1 MIADTLLSLLQWLA
15 LVAFVRACLPPKYL
29 LLNPFA
35 AWADRLFDKL
45 LGALHSALLLPPRAL
60 SVVVLAMALSA
71 RAALLRRFATATV
84 SVDFYAVYLF
94 PAQGFLEWLAVA
106 AVQFLW
112 FWWALA
118 TAGLL
123 LKLLHRAKVLPGYS
137 GDLLAFLTRPLSQM
151 PRSLAAPILLAGWV
165 GLIALCQ
172 AAAGQVLYP
181 LSEVAQVSE
190 LFRQWGL
197 SNPFDLT
204 PLPVALRLTFLA
216 GTAALALLT
225 IFRSLLFLTFI
236 LGLLAALV
244 KSRSL
249 TALMDDL
256 LRLLGGFLP
265 TFRVGPL
272 NLSPI
277 LAYFVYGLL
286 STLLGGVW
294 IFLIQAV
301 ARVV

>member
-45 LGALHSALLLPPRAL
+45 LAALHSALFLPPRAL
-60 SVVVLAMALSA
+60 SVLVLAMALSA
-71 RAALLRRFATATV
+71 RAALLHRV
-84 SVDFYAVYLF
+84 STPTLAVDFYALYHF
-94 PAQGFLEWLAVA
+94 PTEGFLGWFAVA
-106 AVQFLW
+106 AGQFLW
-112 FWWALA
+112 FWWGLA

-123 LKLLHRAKVLPGYS
+123 LKLLHRTKALPGYS
-137 GDLLAFLTRPLSQM
+137 GDLLAFVTRPISQL
-151 PRSLAAPILLAGWV
+151 PRSLAALILLAGWV
-165 GLIALCQ
+165 GLLALCQ

-204 PLPVALRLTFLA
+204 PLPVALRLIFLA
-216 GTAALALLT
+216 GTAVLALLT
-225 IFRSLLFLTFI
+225 VFRSLLFLTFI

-256 LRLLGGFLP
+256 MRLLGGFLP

-272 NLSPI
+272 NISPI

-286 STLLGGVW
+286 STALGGAW
-294 IFLIQAV
+294 IFLIQGV